1 MLKPDSF
8 ANRHSERLQMQ
19 IEPTDLKAA
28 RDRLVRVQGQIGGI
42 VKMLDEGRDCTE
54 ILTQLAAANTALT
67 RAGFT
72 IIATGMAQCKDDE
85 TGLAN
90 RAKLEKA
97 FMSLA

>member
-1 MLKPDSF
+1 MK
-8 ANRHSERLQMQ
+8 
-19 IEPTDLKAA
+19 IEPAELKAA

-54 ILTQLAAANTALT
+54 LLTQLSAASTALT

-72 IIATGMAQCKDDE
+72 IIATGMQHCGTDPE
-85 TGLAN
+85 GNAN
-90 RAKLEKA
+90 RASFEKA

>member
-1 MLKPDSF
+1 M
-8 ANRHSERLQMQ
+8 R
-19 IEPTDLKAA
+19 IEPEELKKA

-54 ILTQLAAANTALT
+54 LLNQLSAASTALT

-72 IIATGMAQCKDDE
+72 IIATGMAHCA
-85 TGLAN
+85 AN
-90 RAKLEKA
+90 ESGDVERAALEKA